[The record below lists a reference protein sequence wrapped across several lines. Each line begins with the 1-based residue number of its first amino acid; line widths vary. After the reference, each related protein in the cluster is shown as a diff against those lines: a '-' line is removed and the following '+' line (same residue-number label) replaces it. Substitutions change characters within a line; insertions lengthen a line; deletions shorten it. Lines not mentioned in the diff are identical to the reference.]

1 MVFLGMENI
10 LNNRLTLLPCVLRW
24 RRAMVTR
31 ITACQYTL
39 RPRKRQEGGNTRR
52 LHSSLPQH
60 RLNRF

>member
-10 LNNRLTLLPCVLRW
+10 RMSRLILYPLVRRW
-24 RRAMVTR
+24 RRVIATR
-31 ITACQYTL
+31 ITAYQYTL

-52 LHSSLPQH
+52 LHVGLPQH